1 MNATI
6 NTLKLRLLRFHH
18 TCSTNGS
25 HNLTEKDARLFL
37 INANQVL
44 QQYPLLHQEEA
55 KLFPGLFEEVMEF
68 IRDTEPRCTPF
79 YRAVMQRLKE
89 QVLMPWRQSVLA
101 QVNLAKQLLFFEVE
115 FRAHHPPEHFAQ
127 YEQLFNEVAAEAEPL
142 HHHPTVLYL
151 LEDRMQC
158 LRNVI
163 ETDSDGSSSQDH
175 AEIMN
180 HLSSMQ
186 AIVHQAIQQYRQRA
200 LAVAMAKHSRLRS
213 IPNAKHATPLSSL
226 PNDILRKIIE
236 HNK

>member
-151 LEDRMQC
+151 LEGRMQW

-163 ETDSDGSSSQDH
+163 ETGPSSQNH

-180 HLSSMQ
+180 HLSNMQ
-186 AIVHQAIQQYRQRA
+186 AIVEQLEAIQQYRQRA

>member
-55 KLFPGLFEEVMEF
+55 KLFPGLFEEVMEL
-68 IRDTEPRCTPF
+68 IRETEQNCTPF
-79 YRAVMQRLKE
+79 YLAVMQHLKE
-89 QVLMPWRQSVLA
+89 QVLMPWRQNVLA
-101 QVNLAKQLLFFEVE
+101 QVNLAEQLLFFEVE

-163 ETDSDGSSSQDH
+163 ETGSSSQDH

>member
-1 MNATI
+1 MHASI
-6 NTLKLRLLRFHH
+6 NRLKLRLLQFHH

-25 HNLTEKDARLFL
+25 RNLTEEDADLFL
-37 INANQVL
+37 SNAKKDL
-44 QQYPLLHQEEA
+44 QQYPLLRQEEA